1 MVTGYAITPAL
12 TKGLSFDGT
21 TGIISGTPTAASPAI
36 NYTVSGFN
44 IAGSSSANVNVTVI
58 GAPCITYSGPQVY
71 SVNKAITPLS
81 PTNNCGAVPI
91 TTYGK
96 VTTLAGSGAVSYIDN
111 TNGALASFN
120 HLYGAVTD
128 AAGNLYVA
136 DNLNYVIRKIT
147 PAGAVSTFAGSG
159 IQGNVNANGKSAS
172 FGGPIGI
179 TIDNSGNLFVLD
191 YQRSIDN
198 CLLKK
203 ITPLGDVST
212 VMTIQGLALAVDAQN
227 NIYVTG
233 NTYNQV
239 FKISP
244 SGITTEITGNGGF
257 NGPTGIAVDKL
268 GNVYIADRNNNQ
280 IKKMTPAGVW
290 SVLAGSG
297 AVGYADGTG
306 TSAVFQNPSS
316 VAVDASGNVY
326 VADQNVYTGGQV
338 TSALIR
344 KITPQGVVT
353 TIAGKMG
360 GPLTGDG
367 VGAAAGLGDM
377 VCLALDTYG
386 NLYSTETTI
395 IRKIV
400 VTGYAISPNLPSGLI
415 LDSST
420 GIISGT
426 PKIASPTI
434 IYTITGFNLAGSSS
448 ATVNI
453 TVNNLPPCIM
463 YATPQAYTV
472 NKAILPL
479 QPTNNCGAVPA
490 ENYHQV
496 LNFAGSA
503 TGVPGNTNSLIA
515 TQATFNLPNGM
526 VYDADGNLYVAEA
539 QNNIIRKIDPSGAVT
554 TFAGS
559 GVAGFT
565 NTDPGNPNPLTASF
579 NWPISLAID
588 GLGNLYV
595 GDIFNNAIRKINLT
609 TKSVST
615 YAIVHSPSSIA
626 IDPNA
631 TILYATDYDYNYV
644 YKVTNNGASI
654 VSVGTPTSFNAPRG
668 VVLDSKLNA
677 YIADQNNN
685 QIKMVTPAGVI
696 SVYAGS
702 GTPGDVDDVATNATF
717 AQPCQLAFDAQGNLY
732 VAEFL
737 NQRIRKISPAKTG
750 SLSIVTTTAAY
761 PGYGPSTSIP
771 LSIWE
776 PGGLLV
782 DMNGDIL
789 YSQPSTNNITKVILS
804 GYNINPVLPAG
815 LTFDSTTG
823 TISGTPTAASTATNY
838 TVTGYNSAG
847 SSIATIN
854 IAVNVATAK
863 TAALLALTEPTVN
876 TAPYPMPFT
885 STLNINIGDTEI
897 TNLTVKIF
905 DSGSGKQVYLK
916 QFNNQS
922 GVLTLDVTNLNKG
935 IYSLHLEYQNQQ
947 KVFKIF
953 K

>member
-1 MVTGYAITPAL
+1 
-12 TKGLSFDGT
+12 
-21 TGIISGTPTAASPAI
+21 
-36 NYTVSGFN
+36 
-44 IAGSSSANVNVTVI
+44 
-58 GAPCITYSGPQVY
+58 
-71 SVNKAITPLS
+71 
-81 PTNNCGAVPI
+81 
-91 TTYGK
+91 
-96 VTTLAGSGAVSYIDN
+96 
-111 TNGALASFN
+111 
-120 HLYGAVTD
+120 
-128 AAGNLYVA
+128 
-136 DNLNYVIRKIT
+136 
-147 PAGAVSTFAGSG
+147 
-159 IQGNVNANGKSAS
+159 
-172 FGGPIGI
+172 
-179 TIDNSGNLFVLD
+179 
-191 YQRSIDN
+191 
-198 CLLKK
+198 
-203 ITPLGDVST
+203 
-212 VMTIQGLALAVDAQN
+212 
-227 NIYVTG
+227 
-233 NTYNQV
+233 
-239 FKISP
+239 
-244 SGITTEITGNGGF
+244 
-257 NGPTGIAVDKL
+257 
-268 GNVYIADRNNNQ
+268 
-280 IKKMTPAGVW
+280 MTPAGVW

-306 TSAVFQNPSS
+306 TAAVFQNPSS

-503 TGVPGNTNSLIA
+503 TGVSGSTNSLIA

-565 NTDPGNPNPLTASF
+565 NTDLGNPNPLTASF